1 MALRASSR
9 TGAIRRIPADEK
21 WSSEEKGGLLAFEA
35 RDDSPVATRLRFKAA
50 DAETRTQLVKIMFM
64 PVVTAT
70 QPIGIYELDFKEWNQ
85 KHGAKTKAGKEAKGV
100 TTGYLKALL
109 PKIAKDGRRKLGPGP
124 IKFLHDRAPASIP
137 GHRKP
142 RRQGGL
148 PLRL

>member
-1 MALRASSR
+1 
-9 TGAIRRIPADEK
+9 
-21 WSSEEKGGLLAFEA
+21 
-35 RDDSPVATRLRFKAA
+35 
-50 DAETRTQLVKIMFM
+50 MFM

-109 PKIAKDGRRKLGPGP
+109 PKIAKDTRRKLGGAGP
-124 IKFLHDRAPASIP
+124 DQVPARQGASIP
-137 GHRKP
+137 GHRQR